1 MCKAGQLKSAR
12 ELFHSLSNKGLQP
25 DVKTY
30 TIMIKGLF
38 SEGLTSEVN
47 MLLKVMEEN
56 RCSPNDFTYNT
67 IIRGLIGNNEMS
79 RAIQVFHE
87 MVERGFSAD
96 ASTAELLVDLLVD
109 GKLDLDSLP
118 SIQKLL

>member
-1 MCKAGQLKSAR
+1 MALFQHMEKCKLHLNNAIYNILIENLCKAGQLKSAK

-30 TIMIKGLF
+30 TIMIRGLF

-47 MLLKVMEEN
+47 KSLKVMEEN

-67 IIRGLIGNNEMS
+67 IIRGLIGNS
-79 RAIQVFHE
+79 GCQGQF
-87 MVERGFSAD
+87 
-96 ASTAELLVDLLVD
+96 
-109 GKLDLDSLP
+109 
-118 SIQKLL
+118 

>member
-1 MCKAGQLKSAR
+1 M
-12 ELFHSLSNKGLQP
+12 NK
-25 DVKTY
+25 
-30 TIMIKGLF
+30 
-38 SEGLTSEVN
+38 
-47 MLLKVMEEN
+47 LLKVMEEN
-56 RCSPNDFTYNT
+56 GCSPNDFTYNT

-96 ASTAELLVDLLVD
+96 ASTTELLVDLLAN